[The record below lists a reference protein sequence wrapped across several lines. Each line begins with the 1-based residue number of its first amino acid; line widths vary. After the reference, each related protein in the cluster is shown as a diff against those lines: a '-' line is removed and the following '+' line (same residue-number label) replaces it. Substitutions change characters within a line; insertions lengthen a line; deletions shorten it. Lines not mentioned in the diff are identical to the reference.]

1 MAGSGPPR
9 GAAHGR
15 LDAVGRP
22 PSQPTRSH
30 YTRTILGASW
40 TRPPRPE
47 SMDRRWIQETSR
59 FDLGAHRKPQAGESR
74 SNTPRF
80 KAGDDGGTV

>member
-1 MAGSGPPR
+1 MLWAGPQVSPRAHTTLGPFWGHR
-9 GAAHGR
+9 GPA
-15 LDAVGRP
+15 
-22 PSQPTRSH
+22 T
-30 YTRTILGASW
+30 
-40 TRPPRPE
+40 PRPE
-47 SMDRRWIQETSR
+47 SVDRRWIQETSR